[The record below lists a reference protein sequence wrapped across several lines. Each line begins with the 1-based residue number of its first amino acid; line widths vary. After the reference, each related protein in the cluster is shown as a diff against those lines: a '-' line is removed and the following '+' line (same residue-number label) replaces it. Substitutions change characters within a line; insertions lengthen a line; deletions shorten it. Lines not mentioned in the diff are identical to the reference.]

1 MAEKP
6 LKNQDIVDM
15 LSELRKE
22 TPEYPP
28 ELLRSRKTAFQKKV
42 IDLNISGDNQSGK
55 GGKTGGFGGQ
65 TGGGG
70 VKWAGL
76 SGGATAT
83 GSSTKTAV
91 AIGLVVVLLT
101 MVYLLRAQIVEV
113 LVENEIIK
121 VEETTSPSI
130 IFAPTEQATATP
142 TPPVFRVLG
151 TEDEATNNGSGNGG
165 GGTAPGSGDNNN
177 SSGNNNEGVPVTG
190 NNPDLVT
197 ATPSPGLSQSPRTP
211 TPEPPRGLVGRLQF
225 LVCVLRNGADQCR

>member
-1 MAEKP
+1 MADKP

-42 IDLNISGDNQSGK
+42 IDLNISGDSQSGK
-55 GGKTGGFGGQ
+55 GGTTGGYGGQ
-65 TGGGG
+65 TGGGITR
-70 VKWAGL
+70 VGL
-76 SGGATAT
+76 SGGAAAT
-83 GSSTKTAV
+83 GSTTKTAV
-91 AIGLVVVLLT
+91 AIGIVVVLLT

-197 ATPSPGLSQSPRTP
+197 ATPSPGLSPSLRTP

>member
-6 LKNQDIVDM
+6 LKNQDIVNM

-22 TPEYPP
+22 TLEYPP

-42 IDLNISGDNQSGK
+42 IDLNISGGNQSGK
-55 GGKTGGFGGQ
+55 GGKTRGFGGQ
-65 TGGGG
+65 AGGGG
-70 VKWAGL
+70 IKWAGL

-83 GSSTKTAV
+83 GSSIKTAV
-91 AIGLVVVLLT
+91 AIGIIVVLLT

-142 TPPVFRVLG
+142 TPPVFRAPA
-151 TEDEATNNGSGNGG
+151 TEDEATNNGSGNGAG
-165 GGTAPGSGDNNN
+165 SAAPGSGDNNN
-177 SSGNNNEGVPVTG
+177 SGGTNNGGESVTG
-190 NNPDLVT
+190 SNPDLVT
-197 ATPSPGLSQSPRTP
+197 ATPHPGISQNPRTP

>member
-42 IDLNISGDNQSGK
+42 VDLNISGGNQSGK
-55 GGKTGGFGGQ
+55 GVTGGFGGQ
-65 TGGGG
+65 TSGGGI
-70 VKWAGL
+70 KWAGL

-91 AIGLVVVLLT
+91 AFGVIVVLLT

-113 LVENEIIK
+113 LVENEIIN
-121 VEETTSPSI
+121 VEETAAPSI
-130 IFAPTEQATATP
+130 EFAPTEQATATP
-142 TPPVFRVLG
+142 TPPAFRVPA
-151 TEDEATNNGSGNGG
+151 TEDEATNNGSGDGVGG
-165 GGTAPGSGDNNN
+165 VAPGSGDNNN
-177 SSGNNNEGVPVTG
+177 SGGTNSGGESITSS
-190 NNPDLVT
+190 NPDLVT
-197 ATPSPGLSQSPRTP
+197 ATPNPGISQAPRTP
-211 TPEPPRGLVGRLQF
+211 TPEPPRGLVGRLQY

>member
-42 IDLNISGDNQSGK
+42 IDLNIFGDNQSGK
-55 GGKTGGFGGQ
+55 GGKTGGFGRQ
-65 TGGGG
+65 AGGGG
-70 VKWAGL
+70 VQWAGL

-91 AIGLVVVLLT
+91 AIGVVVVLLT

-121 VEETTSPSI
+121 VEETTAPSI
-130 IFAPTEQATATP
+130 EFVPTEQATATP
-142 TPPVFRVLG
+142 TPPVFRVPA
-151 TEDEATNNGSGNGG
+151 TEDEATNNGSGNGAG
-165 GGTAPGSGDNNN
+165 SAAPGSGDNNN
-177 SSGNNNEGVPVTG
+177 SGESITG
-190 NNPDLVT
+190 SNPALVT
-197 ATPSPGLSQSPRTP
+197 ATPNPGISQAPRTP